1 MKVGFIINDL
11 DSMNLKKDTSVYLM
25 KEAFGR
31 DHEVRIFDV
40 CDVTYKDNDLY
51 ADSSKVHFDILI
63 ILNFH
68 YRILKIPE
76 SKNLITLFYPMF

>member
-25 KEAFGR
+25 KEAFDR

-40 CDVTYKDNDLY
+40 
-51 ADSSKVHFDILI
+51 
-63 ILNFH
+63 
-68 YRILKIPE
+68 
-76 SKNLITLFYPMF
+76 